1 MRRILSI
8 LLLGL
13 LLYNMV
19 GYSIVYLSEETHTV
33 SERGKDLIQ
42 QADDSQNIV
51 IKVPVAVP
59 YQTNW
64 DAPEQA
70 EGQILHEGRY
80 YQMKSRQLIND
91 TLYVQCEF
99 DQGARERFSDLAN
112 KINDQVTGNVP
123 NPHKDHHST
132 ILKNFVKEYMSQDR
146 KHVFY
151 LLEWAP
157 AQEVAVSQV
166 QLHFSERQF
175 TIPSPPPDL
184 A

>member
-19 GYSIVYLSEETHTV
+19 GYSIVYLSEETHTI
-33 SERGKDLIQ
+33 SARGKDLVQ
-42 QADDSQNIV
+42 QSENSLDIV

-64 DAPEQA
+64 DAPEQV
-70 EGQILHEGRY
+70 EGQLLHEGQY

-91 TLYVQCEF
+91 TMYVHCEY
-99 DQGARERFSDLAN
+99 DQTAREKFSDLAS
-112 KINDQVTGNVP
+112 KINDQVTGNASDQR
-123 NPHKDHHST
+123 KDQHSN

-157 AQEVAVSQV
+157 VQEVALSQV
-166 QLHFSERQF
+166 QLHFSEIQF

>member
-1 MRRILSI
+1 
-8 LLLGL
+8 
-13 LLYNMV
+13 MV
-19 GYSIVYLSEETHTV
+19 GYSIVYLSEETHTI

-42 QADDSQNIV
+42 QSDHSQDIV

-64 DAPEQA
+64 DAPEQV
-70 EGQILHEGRY
+70 EGQILHEGQY

-91 TLYVQCEF
+91 TMYVHCEY
-99 DQGARERFSDLAN
+99 DQGARERFSDLAT
-112 KINDQVTGNVP
+112 KINDQVTGNAS
-123 NPHKDHHST
+123 NPQKGSHST

-146 KHVFY
+146 KHLFY

-157 AQEVAVSQV
+157 AHPIAVASMQFN
-166 QLHFSERQF
+166 LSDRHF

>member
-19 GYSIVYLSEETHTV
+19 GYSIVYLSEDTHTI
-33 SERGKDLIQ
+33 SERGKDLVQ
-42 QADDSQNIV
+42 QTSDSQDIV

-59 YQTNW
+59 YQNNW
-64 DAPEQA
+64 EAPEQV
-70 EGQILHEGRY
+70 EGQIVHEGQY

-91 TLYVQCEF
+91 TMYVHCEF
-99 DQGARERFSDLAN
+99 DQTARERFSDLAS
-112 KINDQVTGNVP
+112 KINDQVTGNAP
-123 NPHKDHHST
+123 NPQKDQHSN

-157 AQEVAVSQV
+157 AQNVAVFYV
-166 QLHFSERQF
+166 QLNSFEKHF

>member
-19 GYSIVYLSEETHTV
+19 GYSIVYLSEETHTI

-42 QADDSQNIV
+42 QSDHSQDIV

-64 DAPEQA
+64 DAPEQV
-70 EGQILHEGRY
+70 EGQILHEGQY

-91 TLYVQCEF
+91 TMYVHCEY
-99 DQGARERFSDLAN
+99 DQTARERFSDLAS
-112 KINDQVTGNVP
+112 KINDQVTGNASDQQ
-123 NPHKDHHST
+123 KGQHSN

-157 AQEVAVSQV
+157 AREVVASQA
-166 QLHFSERQF
+166 QLHISERQF